1 MAEATQTLSLVDDA
15 IHEPGDEI
23 WMGHSIIPRDVAC
36 CETTVNLPSFPISS
50 AADGDI
56 RKSAFV
62 VNDLTKHPDLSTR
75 PYVTGFP
82 NGRFYAG
89 VPITTPSGVNIG
101 AYCILDDKVRDGI
114 SKKDLSFL
122 GDMSQTVVNHLESV
136 RALSERQQTNRM
148 VAGLGDFVRG
158 TSSAARKASPAT
170 NVSVKNGGV
179 GVQEAC
185 TAQYR
190 SPDALVDPTN
200 MLPLWKK
207 ASQTIHSFAGETTLT
222 IQIVRINVLRKFFA
236 NHSN

>member
-15 IHEPGDEI
+15 IHEPGDEM

-114 SKKDLSFL
+114 SEKDLSFL

-158 TSSAARKASPAT
+158 TSGAARKASPAT
-170 NVSVKNGGV
+170 NVPVKNGGV
-179 GVQEAC
+179 G
-185 TAQYR
+185 
-190 SPDALVDPTN
+190 
-200 MLPLWKK
+200 K
-207 ASQTIHSFAGETTLT
+207 ASQPIHSLADVKTPT
-222 IQIVRINVLRKFFA
+222 IPIARINVLRKFFA